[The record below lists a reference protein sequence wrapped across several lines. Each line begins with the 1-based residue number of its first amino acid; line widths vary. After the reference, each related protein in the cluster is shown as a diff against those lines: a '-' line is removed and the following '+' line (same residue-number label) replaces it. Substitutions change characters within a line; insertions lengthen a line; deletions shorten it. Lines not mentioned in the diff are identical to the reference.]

1 MNELALQLGT
11 IFMSQLIVG
20 NGVEVLSPLMKYKA
34 KMFLLKRKQ
43 GQQNTDG
50 EQLATNPEEALEVPE
65 LEASKEPYLEW
76 KYAFDDYSEIV
87 LQYGFVVLFV
97 SAFPLVP
104 LFALLN
110 NALEIHVDAY
120 KLTNVFR
127 RAKPYQACNIGQWA
141 VFMDL
146 QSSLSILTNVGI
158 IVFTSGYIGGTMASK
173 WALFVVFEHVLMAA
187 RMAIAEGVEDVP
199 KWVQHLSKRHDFIV
213 QKLKGMQADEDGDE
227 LDEQAEEVDLVINEN
242 SFKFGRPVKP
252 RQNAVPRANVQH
264 QANTGAIV
272 AAKPKQNQN
281 QKSGRKL
288 VV

>member
-1 MNELALQLGT
+1 MAGRQCHARSLLACARTGDAAGVADILFSRRGAGLVNHVNANGTGALYMASLEGHAALAELA
-11 IFMSQLIVG
+11 
-20 NGVEVLSPLMKYKA
+20 
-34 KMFLLKRKQ
+34 
-43 GQQNTDG
+43 D
-50 EQLATNPEEALEVPE
+50 
-65 LEASKEPYLEW
+65 
-76 KYAFDDYSEIV
+76 
-87 LQYGFVVLFV
+87 
-97 SAFPLVP
+97 
-104 LFALLN
+104 
-110 NALEIHVDAY
+110 
-120 KLTNVFR
+120 
-127 RAKPYQACNIGQWA
+127 
-141 VFMDL
+141 
-146 QSSLSILTNVGI
+146 
-158 IVFTSGYIGGTMASK
+158 
-173 WALFVVFEHVLMAA
+173 
-187 RMAIAEGVEDVP
+187 GVEDVP